1 MPEQNPKLYAFPT
14 PNRKQK
20 RGLRGRDGRYNA
32 QLRRAARP
40 RIGQARPGGCGSGA
54 TMLRYMKIADG
65 RIADDETEGPVLLY
79 IAPDEAERRQ
89 IVDGFGI
96 DEHTLNS
103 ALDPDEQARV
113 EFQPDHTAMIVK
125 RAKRY
130 SAEDQYLFRVC
141 STGVF
146 LFQDRLILVALDD
159 TALFTGKPF
168 VKVQSLM
175 DIVLKMIY
183 QAILHFE
190 EHLKIVNA
198 MSNEIEQAVNTAME
212 NKQLLHLFTLE
223 KSLVY
228 YVNAIASN
236 KRVIDK
242 LRTSTARFNF
252 TPENLEYLDDMIIEN
267 DQCREQAQV
276 YSNIL
281 ASLMDARAS
290 IVANNLNVLMKTLNI
305 IMIALMLPTLVVS
318 IFSMNVDL
326 PIPQRGPIAFWV
338 VMALA
343 AASVITVCVI
353 WWKKRL

>member
-1 MPEQNPKLYAFPT
+1 V
-14 PNRKQK
+14 
-20 RGLRGRDGRYNA
+20 YNA
-32 QLRRAARP
+32 QLRRTRGA
-40 RIGQARPGGCGSGA
+40 RIGSERPGKRRNRT
-54 TMLRYMKIADG
+54 TMLRYMKIVDG
-65 RIADDETEGPVLLY
+65 RIVDDETEGPVLLY
-79 IAPDEAERRQ
+79 IAPNEVERRQ

-113 EFQPDHTAMIVK
+113 EFEPDHTAMIVK

-130 SAEDQYLFRVC
+130 TAEDQYLFRVC

-146 LFQDRLILVALDD
+146 LFQDRLVLVSPDD

-168 VKVQSLM
+168 LKLQSLM

-190 EHLKIVNA
+190 EHLKVVNA

-242 LRTSTARFNF
+242 LRSSTARFNF

-276 YSNIL
+276 HSNIL

-318 IFSMNVDL
+318 IFSMNLDL
-326 PIPQRGPIAFWV
+326 PIPQTHPIGFWIV
-338 VMALA
+338 IALA
-343 AASVITVCVI
+343 GASVATVCLI
-353 WWKKRL
+353 WWRKRL